1 MFLWRLSKHSIP
13 TEDVRAHR
21 HMSTSNSCALCGGP
35 DSWRHSLLE
44 CTVARC
50 TWALADEELANNLL
64 AYSDPSAKC
73 WLFSLMETM
82 PRSKFIK
89 IAVTLWAI
97 WFSQRKAIHEGI
109 FQSPQSTKEFIQR
122 YLEDLDII
130 NERKPATGASAVQRG
145 SLRIR
150 PKAPPAGST
159 KIHVDAGCRSWGG
172 TTAAVCRDDRGEY
185 LGSSAIV
192 LKGISDPATL
202 EALVCREA
210 LSLAEDL
217 HIHHMVIS
225 SDSRQVV
232 GDITSE
238 NSGKYD
244 TVIKEIR
251 SRARHFMCNFMYE
264 SRNSNVE
271 AHSLAKHA
279 LSLGLGRHVW
289 LGNPHNPRCISQTV
303 VFDR

>member
-1 MFLWRLSKHSIP
+1 M
-13 TEDVRAHR
+13 
-21 HMSTSNSCALCGGP
+21 
-35 DSWRHSLLE
+35 
-44 CTVARC
+44 
-50 TWALADEELANNLL
+50 
-64 AYSDPSAKC
+64 
-73 WLFSLMETM
+73 
-82 PRSKFIK
+82 
-89 IAVTLWAI
+89 
-97 WFSQRKAIHEGI
+97 
-109 FQSPQSTKEFIQR
+109 
-122 YLEDLDII
+122 
-130 NERKPATGASAVQRG
+130 
-145 SLRIR
+145 
-150 PKAPPAGST
+150 PPAGSA
-159 KIHVDAGCRSWGG
+159 KIHVDAGCRPWG
-172 TTAAVCRDDRGEY
+172 AASAVCRDDRGEY

-202 EALVCREA
+202 DALACREA

-271 AHSLAKHA
+271 AHSLAKNQ
-279 LSLGLGRHVW
+279 LSL
-289 LGNPHNPRCISQTV
+289 C
-303 VFDR
+303 